1 MKKIRIDRS
10 NFLLTLICVMALAL
24 VFFLMALAYKHVEK
38 LNENSAQVHNSLEAA
53 LKLEVLYADLKDIEV
68 ERRNYV
74 ILKDE
79 NAQVQILKNMGE
91 INSNFEFLQKYFK
104 TNPVQDKNLQILGDL
119 IHKKYEIVNQV
130 VNPEYDFNN
139 KKDLQKSLAEGEK
152 VMSAI
157 HKTMNAML
165 KTESNLL
172 KMKKNEF
179 DFRQKSTPSYLY
191 GIAICSLGLIAFA
204 FSRMLK
210 ESRLI
215 KKKNEE
221 LELAF
226 KKSTLAETVGN
237 FGIWTLDIETD
248 TFHFSDNLYRIFG
261 YNPNFKTSDDA
272 QKFGK
277 HIDEEDRAKLS
288 NFVKTLHQKPIVSK
302 ISTLDNVTK
311 MVRISQK
318 QFTDSTGKEFVLGI
332 TTDIS
337 NEIKNKENL
346 VSVSKEVL
354 FYNYMSKDAEQIG
367 AFGFWRWFLNNDSF
381 IFSDNLKQIFGFGY
395 NQQINNVSQLISRV
409 HPDDLAKVKEVHQ
422 KMIKGESNIEI
433 FTHRIYR
440 EDNDQL
446 RYLRIIN
453 KLIRDKE
460 LGSYYLVFTQD
471 ITDEML
477 RNENIEEKNR
487 ALEIQNKELMAFNY
501 VASHDLQEPLR
512 KIETFLSRL
521 CDKEYD
527 HLSENGKQYVD
538 RILFSAG
545 RMRKLID
552 DLLQFSR
559 TTRSEQVYELA
570 NLNQLFDLAVDNLHE
585 KIEESQAMIEKD
597 EFPTLKVIPFQIQ
610 QLFTNLISNS
620 LKYSK
625 KNTPPHIKIS
635 CKIVKAPKELSER
648 VHSIEHYYKFE
659 FSDNGVG
666 YDHIYSPQIFDL
678 FARLHGKTE
687 YEGTGIGLA
696 ICKKI
701 VENHQGIILAYGE
714 ENVGAKFT
722 IYLPEISA

>member
-1 MKKIRIDRS
+1 MKKIKIDRS

-24 VFFLMALAYKHVEK
+24 VFFLMALTYKHVEK
-38 LNENSAQVHNSLEAA
+38 LNQNSAQVHNSLEAA
-53 LKLEVLYADLKDIEV
+53 LKLEILYADLKDIEV

-79 NAQVQILKNMGE
+79 NSRIQILKNMKE
-91 INSNFEFLQKYFK
+91 INLNYEFLQSYFK
-104 TNPVQDKNLQILGDL
+104 TNPAQEKNFVQLGNLIQ
-119 IHKKYEIVNQV
+119 KKYEIVNRV
-130 VNPEYDFNN
+130 VSPKFNF
-139 KKDLQKSLAEGEK
+139 KDKAELQKSLQEGENI
-152 VMSAI
+152 MSAI
-157 HKTMNAML
+157 HKTMNTML

-172 KMKKNEF
+172 KNKKNEF
-179 DFRQKSTPSYLY
+179 DFRQKSTPFYLY
-191 GIAICSLGLIAFA
+191 VIALCSLGLIAFA
-204 FSRMLK
+204 FFRMLK

-215 KKKNEE
+215 KKTNEE

-237 FGIWTLDIETD
+237 FGIWTLDSD
-248 TFHFSDNLYRIFG
+248 NNKFHFSDNLYRLFG
-261 YNPNFKTSDDA
+261 YNPNYKTSNDA
-272 QKFGK
+272 QVFGK
-277 HIDEEDRAKLS
+277 HIHPEKKDEIAE
-288 NFVKTLHQKPIVSK
+288 FVKTLSLDPIVSK
-302 ISTLDNVTK
+302 ITTK
-311 MVRISQK
+311 DGDTKIVRISQR
-318 QFTDSTGKEFVLGI
+318 QFTDSTGKVFILGI

-367 AFGFWRWFLNNDSF
+367 GFGFWRWFLNNDSF
-381 IFSDNLKQIFGFGY
+381 IFSDNLKQIYGFGY
-395 NQQINNVSQLISRV
+395 NRMVKDLYDLNSRL
-409 HPDDLAKVKEVHQ
+409 HPDDVAKVQQIYERMH
-422 KMIKGESNIEI
+422 KGESNIEI

-471 ITDEML
+471 ITEETL

-527 HLSENGKQYVD
+527 HLSDNGKQYVD
-538 RILFSAG
+538 RILASAG

-570 NLNQLFDLAVDNLHE
+570 DLNQLFELSLDSLHD
-585 KIEESQAMIEKD
+585 KIEETHAVIQRDK
-597 EFPTLKVIPFQIQ
+597 FPVLKVIPFQIQ

-625 KNTPPHIKIS
+625 DNVVPHINIS
-635 CKIVKAPKELSER
+635 CEIVKAPKELSER
-648 VHSIEHYYKFE
+648 AQSIERYYKFE
-659 FSDNGVG
+659 FKDNGVG

-678 FARLHGKTE
+678 FTRLHGKSE

-701 VENHQGIILAYGE
+701 VENHHGIILAYGE

-722 IYLPEISA
+722 IYLPEITS